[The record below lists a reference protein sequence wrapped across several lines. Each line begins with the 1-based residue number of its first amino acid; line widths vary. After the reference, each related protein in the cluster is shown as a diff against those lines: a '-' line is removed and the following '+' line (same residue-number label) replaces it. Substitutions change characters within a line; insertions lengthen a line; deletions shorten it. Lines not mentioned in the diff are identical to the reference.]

1 MKKEIEVFDYA
12 HEIMKAVKTGVLLT
26 PRPVTKNS

>member
-12 HEIMKAVKTGVLLT
+12 HDIMKAVKIGVLLYAG
-26 PRPVTKNS
+26 SQIFL